1 MIDMKK
7 FYLTSLAAL
16 LFVSCGNTQPQN
28 TNEEVEDSCLVDTTI
43 LAPVEEVTEE
53 EENQD
58 PLVGSYR
65 CARTGD
71 VYKFYANGMGRF
83 YVGGGSFSNEFK
95 WQRSGKNVTI
105 VHESFGKEKLKF
117 DEKKETITKNS
128 ESYGT
133 IVFDKE

>member
-1 MIDMKK
+1 MKK
-7 FYLTSLAAL
+7 FYLTLLAAL
-16 LFVSCGNTQPQN
+16 LLFSCGNTQQKTSN
-28 TNEEVEDSCLVDTTI
+28 GEVEDPFFNDTTFV
-43 LAPVEEVTEE
+43 APVEEVSEE

-65 CARTGD
+65 CSRTGD

-83 YVGGGSFSNEFK
+83 YVGGDSFSNEFR

-105 VHESFGKEKLKF
+105 VYESFGKEKLKF
-117 DEKKETITKNS
+117 DEKKKTITENS

-133 IVFDKE
+133 IVFNKE